1 MIPLSAKSKKFMDK
15 KIKIN
20 IDGKDYQVLKNKK
33 LVDVAKENGIYIPTL
48 CHFREIEPS
57 LGTCR
62 ICTVMVNGKFTT
74 SCTTKVQEGMK
85 VTINTPELIDTR
97 KAIIEMLFAEGNHFC
112 PSCEKSGNCD
122 LQNLAYDMDIS
133 VTRFP
138 HVFSNKR
145 VDFNPK
151 RMIMESNRCILCRR
165 CVEEVQTSD
174 GMDIFSFVNRGV
186 KTRVHI
192 DYEQEEKLTEAQAL
206 HAMNLCPVGAIL
218 VKGMIYKEPFGE
230 RKYDILGKTKTTPSA
245 NFCSI
250 RNGDEKF
257 IVATTSLAGCFGC
270 HMSLLDIDTD
280 IIDMLELI
288 EFNKSPL
295 TDIKKFSKRCHVGL
309 IEGGVANSENVK
321 VLKEFRK
328 KCDILIVFGECAIM
342 GGIPAMRNFLPL
354 KECLEEAYIHG
365 LTSEIGA
372 NIIPNHEDIPKILNN
387 VYPCNEVVKV
397 DFFIP
402 GCPPN
407 ANHIWKVVK
416 SILLGKEFPVM
427 HEEFKYD

>member
-1 MIPLSAKSKKFMDK
+1 MNK
-15 KIKIN
+15 KISIN
-20 IDGKDYQVLKNKK
+20 IDGKDYEVLKDKK

-48 CHFREIEPS
+48 CHFRDIEAS

-74 SCTTKVQEGMK
+74 SCTTKVQEGMQ
-85 VTINTPELIDTR
+85 VIINTPELIDTR

-122 LQNLAYDMDIS
+122 LQNIAYDLGIS
-133 VTRFP
+133 VSRFP
-138 HVFSNKR
+138 QVFSNKYT
-145 VDFNPK
+145 DFNSK
-151 RMIMESNRCILCRR
+151 RLIMESNRCILCKR
-165 CVEEVQTSD
+165 CVEEIHTTD

-186 KTRVHI
+186 RTRVHI
-192 DYEQEEKLTEAQAL
+192 DYEQEEKLSEAEAL
-206 HAMNLCPVGAIL
+206 HAMNICPVGAIL

-230 RKYDILGKTKTTPSA
+230 RKYDILGKPKQTPK
-245 NFCSI
+245 
-250 RNGDEKF
+250 GDAPAVKNDNEKF
-257 IVATTSLAGCFGC
+257 IIATTSLAGCFGC
-270 HMSLLDIDTD
+270 HMSLLDIDTELL
-280 IIDMLELI
+280 DMLEIVEL
-288 EFNKSPL
+288 NKSPL
-295 TDIKKFSKRCHVGL
+295 TDIKKFSKRCHIGL
-309 IEGGVANSENVK
+309 IEGGIANSENVE

-328 KCDILIVFGECAIM
+328 KCDVLIAFGECAIM
-342 GGIPAMRNFLPL
+342 GGIPAMRNFFPL

-365 LTSEIGA
+365 MTSEIGA
-372 NIIPNHEDIPKILNN
+372 NTIPNHEDIPKILNN
-387 VYPCNEVVKV
+387 VYPCNEVVKI

-416 SILLGKEFPVM
+416 SILLGKELSVM

>member
-1 MIPLSAKSKKFMDK
+1 MKLKKSMDK

-20 IDGKDYQVLKNKK
+20 IDGNEYQVLENKK
-33 LVDVAKENGIYIPTL
+33 LVDVAKKNGIYIPTL

-74 SCTTKVQEGMK
+74 SCTTKVKEGMQ
-85 VTINTPELIDTR
+85 VEINTPELIDTR

-122 LQNLAYDMDIS
+122 LQNLAYDMGLTFS
-133 VTRFP
+133 RFP
-138 HVFSNKR
+138 HVFSNKY
-145 VDFNPK
+145 VDFYPK
-151 RMIMESNRCILCRR
+151 RMIMEANRCILCKR
-165 CVEEVQTSD
+165 CVEEIQTTD

-186 KTRVHI
+186 NTRVHI
-192 DYEQEEKLTEAQAL
+192 DYEQEQKLSESEAL

-218 VKGMIYKEPFGE
+218 VKGMIYEQPFGE
-230 RKYDILGKTKTTPSA
+230 RKYDLLGKTKKSPT
-245 NFCSI
+245 
-250 RNGDEKF
+250 NGNGTCINDKEKF
-257 IVATTSLAGCFGC
+257 IIATTSLAGCFGC

-280 IIDMLELI
+280 ILDVLEI
-288 EFNKSPL
+288 VEFNKSPL
-295 TDIKKFSKRCHVGL
+295 TDIKNFSKRCHVGL
-309 IEGGVANSENVK
+309 IEGGCANSENVE

-328 KCDILIVFGECAIM
+328 KCDILIAFGECSIM
-342 GGIPAMRNFLPL
+342 GGIPAMRNFVPL

-365 LTSEIGA
+365 VTSEIGA
-372 NIIPNHEDIPKILNN
+372 NIIPNHEDIPMLLNN
-387 VYPCNEVVKV
+387 VYPCSEIVKI
-397 DFFIP
+397 DHFIP

-416 SILLGKEFPVM
+416 SILLGKEFSIA
-427 HEEFKYD
+427 HDEFKYD